1 MNAATLR
8 DALLLFLYCVL
19 IYFMSGRPAIELPF
33 TYPMQ
38 DKMHHLLAYAILA
51 GLAWRAFR
59 HFLTGNRIPLVALLF
74 CSAYGVSDEWHQSF
88 VPERHA
94 DAADWLADTLGTI
107 LSLLLIRYFRRR
119 RKQESI

>member
-1 MNAATLR
+1 MNSAVR
-8 DALLLFLYCVL
+8 DTLLLFFYCSL
-19 IYFMSGRPAIELPF
+19 IYVLSGRPVIEMPF

-38 DKMHHLLAYAILA
+38 DKMHHLLVYAILA

-59 HFLTGNRIPLVALLF
+59 HFLTGNRILLAALLF
-74 CSAYGVSDEWHQSF
+74 CSAYGASDEWHQSF

-107 LSLLLIRYFRRR
+107 LSLLLIRYFRRG
-119 RKQESI
+119 RKQESV